1 MLSLETKQLEFPFD
15 FRRAEL
21 YLGNEFIL
29 PVTANR
35 ILKFEYFTRYVKY
48 VALWSQMYPTSEQ
61 FKSHGLSMLNPMC
74 GENWLDNAERWEAIF

>member
-21 YLGNEFIL
+21 YLRNEFIL

-35 ILKFEYFTRYVKY
+35 ILKFEYFTR
-48 VALWSQMYPTSEQ
+48 
-61 FKSHGLSMLNPMC
+61 
-74 GENWLDNAERWEAIF
+74 